1 MAKRRPQRG
10 RDLIV
15 EAREVEALS
24 LECGHCAARVEVPW
38 DGPLPEA
45 LDCPCCGEPITDGAA
60 AMAPFYALFRAIGD
74 STLVRFRLVLRG

>member
-24 LECGHCAARVEVPW
+24 LECGH
-38 DGPLPEA
+38 
-45 LDCPCCGEPITDGAA
+45 
-60 AMAPFYALFRAIGD
+60 
-74 STLVRFRLVLRG
+74 